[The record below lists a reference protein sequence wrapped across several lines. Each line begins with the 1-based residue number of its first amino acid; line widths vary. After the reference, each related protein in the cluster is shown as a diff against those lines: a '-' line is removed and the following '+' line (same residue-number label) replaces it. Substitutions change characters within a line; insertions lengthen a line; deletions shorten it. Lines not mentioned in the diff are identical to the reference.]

1 MDNSNHADRAR
12 FRPSD
17 TAHARGDR
25 RINRINAEPEFDIGT
40 DHKLRY
46 TNAEFLQWLQTNT
59 NYYGLSSSPAD
70 ASSDSGVCDAEET
83 AEGNTAICSTAS
95 KSHGVK
101 QNDMYFQVDEIY
113 KSFNEQARRFLNP
126 SLLPSPPP
134 ENESNSPYADVCLIN
149 TTNLA
154 VPTPIYCDD
163 PTLGFGAARG
173 KVGAWTV
180 SPAQHVIEY
189 TGFALLSAFIL
200 CCCRIYRKHHIRI
213 HGSNDLR
220 QNECIG
226 TDEPPPCKAM
236 SSALWFKA
244 LVLFWF
250 PIVIHSTFGNPFSS
264 LNYSYYWTRPL
275 FMATPCAT
283 LWIIAFAT
291 IFVLPQ
297 VIGHDQVRLKR
308 IETPIM
314 QIFLSSIVGPIAALN
329 AESPQIFPPTYK
341 AFVWHGH
348 HTSLVSIP
356 FIFLLTSDQFSS
368 LWIAPSR
375 RSKPTLKMAA
385 GAYFYWLFYGFAW
398 NMIYFFG
405 IVTPIAIWTG
415 MNLAWTMNPLPPF
428 SGRYYRLELAAEW
441 FVYSA
446 SLRLFVCI
454 AEFTSSRKPLRNL
467 RLFDRFANLISIRPN
482 QLWTI
487 VGIAGIAV
495 WISCGTVKASGGE
508 YWIPVPLLGYTRFE
522 IALALLFIQA
532 MMTVAIYIVIP
543 RRFRARYLMVAFI
556 LMPNLLPLL
565 GTEQYIYFLRPFTSH
580 MFRHY
585 SSVPDPSS
593 QTVQSVH
600 GVLDHDETRRL
611 IQFTLKHK
619 ELWTKVSKSHA
630 LGSFLL
636 GWRNDFFFSYKTNGK
651 TYSLSHGLRLS
662 GLRDPCRETDF
673 SGNCMKENLA
683 ISTDIMERGLKKM
696 VQRAYSKV
704 LNTTAE
710 NVILPG
716 GTVGFPTIQILLP
729 NFLYQFMSNPHI
741 DYIDV
746 QDQDDSNRYG
756 ADLLPIAGCNTRA
769 PMKSIVI
776 PLTAS
781 GGGAG
786 LNYWTSLDHR
796 HEVDYE
802 IGSAYIFPTTL
813 VHSIRSF
820 PYREYTRMDNVR
832 ITIQAF
838 AAECNDGS
846 WLVTG
851 NPWGISIG
859 GLLNYISSEHALR
872 QRPRPSGAD
881 H

>member
-1 MDNSNHADRAR
+1 MDKSNHADRAR
-12 FRPSD
+12 FRPPNK
-17 TAHARGDR
+17 AHARGDR

-46 TNAEFLQWLQTNT
+46 TDAEFLQWLQTNT

-83 AEGNTAICSTAS
+83 AGGNTAVCSAAS
-95 KSHGVK
+95 KSHGVE
-101 QNDMYFQVDEIY
+101 QNYMYFQFDDIY

-126 SLLPSPPP
+126 SLLPSPRS
-134 ENESNSPYADVCLIN
+134 ENESNSPHADVCLIN
-149 TTNLA
+149 ATNTA

-163 PTLGFGAARG
+163 PTLGFGAARVA
-173 KVGAWTV
+173 VGAWTV

-200 CCCRIYRKHHIRI
+200 CCCRIYRKYHIRI
-213 HGSNDLR
+213 HESKDLR
-220 QNECIG
+220 QNECMG
-226 TDEPPPCKAM
+226 KDESPPCETM

-250 PIVIHSTFGNPFSS
+250 PIVIHSTIGNPFSF
-264 LNYSYYWTRPL
+264 LNFSYYRTRPL

-283 LWIIAFAT
+283 LWMIAFAT
-291 IFVLPQ
+291 IYVVPK
-297 VIGHDQVRLKR
+297 VACHDQVRLKH

-314 QIFLSSIVGPIAALN
+314 HIFLSSIVWPIAALV
-329 AESPQIFPPTYK
+329 AESPPLFPPTYK

-348 HTSLVSIP
+348 HISLVSIP
-356 FIFLLTSDQFSS
+356 FIFLLTGDQFSS
-368 LWIAPSR
+368 LWITPSLQ
-375 RSKPTLKMAA
+375 SKPTLKMAA
-385 GAYFYWLFYGFAW
+385 GSYVYWLFFGFAW

-415 MNLAWTMNPLPPF
+415 MNLAWTMNPMPPF

-454 AEFTSSRKPLRNL
+454 VEFTLSRTPLRNL
-467 RLFDRFANLISIRPN
+467 WPFDRLANLISIRPN
-482 QLWTI
+482 QLWAI

-495 WISCGTVKASGGE
+495 WISCGTEKASGGE
-508 YWIPVPLLGYTRFE
+508 YWIPVPLFGYTRFE

-532 MMTVAIYIVIP
+532 MMTIAIYVMIP
-543 RRFRARYLMVAFI
+543 KRFRAQYLMVAFI

-565 GTEQYIYFLRPFTSH
+565 GTEQYIHFTRPLTTGL
-580 MFRHY
+580 FRQY
-585 SSVPDPSS
+585 GSAPDPSS
-593 QTVQSVH
+593 QTVLSVH
-600 GVLDHDETRRL
+600 GVLDHYETRRL

-619 ELWTKVSKSHA
+619 ELWTKVSQSHA
-630 LGSFLL
+630 LGYFML
-636 GWRNDFFFSYKTNGK
+636 GWRNDYFSSTKTIGK
-651 TYSLSHGLRLS
+651 TYTLSHGLRLS

-673 SGNCMKENLA
+673 SGHCMKENLA
-683 ISTDIMERGLKKM
+683 ISTDIMERGLTKLF
-696 VQRAYSKV
+696 QRAYSKV

-710 NVILPG
+710 NVMLPG
-716 GTVGFPTIQILLP
+716 GTVGFPLLQIFLP
-729 NFLYQFMSNPHI
+729 NLLWQFISNPHI
-741 DYIDV
+741 DHGTF
-746 QDQDDSNRYG
+746 QDQEDNRYG
-756 ADLLPIAGCNTRA
+756 ADLLPIARCNTRA
-769 PMKSIVI
+769 PMKSIII
-776 PLTAS
+776 PLTAP

-813 VHSIRSF
+813 VHAIRPF
-820 PYREYTRMDNVR
+820 PYRENTRMDNVR

-851 NPWGISIG
+851 NPW
-859 GLLNYISSEHALR
+859 L
-872 QRPRPSGAD
+872 
-881 H
+881 